1 MNYGAHYQSI
11 SSSLFYEA
19 GFLINVILIFFQ
31 GCYSPPPAR
40 YALVIFQVC
49 KVKFISE
56 SFSFCMLLSPLVLQ
70 QHSVT
75 IHLFSSRECTYRRV
89 SAVNNAGTI
98 NRNNKLWEVPAEE
111 FDAVIDTNLK
121 GIANILRHFIP
132 LMVESKQ
139 GVVVNMSSG
148 WGRSVAAEV
157 KYKINLNFVFIIRFV
172 TIDVICLI
180 FFSSRFLPVSV
191 ELKQFNNVPT
201 WSW

>member
-19 GFLINVILIFFQ
+19 GFLINIILIFFQ
-31 GCYSPPPAR
+31 GCYSPPAS

-70 QHSVT
+70 QHSAT
-75 IHLFSSRECTYRRV
+75 IHLFSSRECTYTRV

-121 GIANILRHFIP
+121 GIANILRHFVP
-132 LMVESKQ
+132 LMVECKQ

-148 WGRSVAAEV
+148 WGRSVAAQV
-157 KYKINLNFVFIIRFV
+157 KLKINLNFVFIIPFV
-172 TIDVICLI
+172 TIGVICLI
-180 FFSSRFLPVSV
+180 FFSARFLPVSV